1 MWWLTRRWLLRQVDA
16 PRVARAVGAAEATTS
31 GEIVVSISPFFIG
44 SVDAAARRAFAR
56 LGVARTD
63 ERNGVLLF
71 LVPSRRRFVVL
82 GDVGVDAR
90 VGQEFWDGVAARLA
104 GELRAGDLTAAIVHG
119 VEKIGAALAEHFPP
133 RGPRKNV
140 LGDAPD
146 VRRS

>member
-1 MWWLTRRWLLRQVDA
+1 MWWLTRRWLTRHLDT
-16 PRVARAVGAAEATTS
+16 PRVARAVAAAEAATS
-31 GEIVVSISPFFIG
+31 GEIVVSVSPFFIG

-56 LGVARTD
+56 LGVARTE

-90 VGQEFWDGVAARLA
+90 VGQEFWDGVAAHLA
-104 GELRAGDLTAAIVHG
+104 GELRAGDATAAIVHG
-119 VEKIGAALAEHFPP
+119 VEKIGVALAEHFPP

-140 LGDAPD
+140 LADEPD
-146 VRRS
+146 VGRS

>member
-1 MWWLTRRWLLRQVDA
+1 MWWLTRRWLMRNLDA
-16 PRVARAVGAAEATTS
+16 PRVARAVAAAESATS

-44 SVDAAARRAFAR
+44 SIDAAARRAFER
-56 LGVARTD
+56 LHVARTE

-90 VGQEFWDGVAARLA
+90 VGQPFWDGVAALLA
-104 GELRAGDLTAAIVHG
+104 GELRAGDVTAAIVHG

-140 LGDAPD
+140 LGDEPD